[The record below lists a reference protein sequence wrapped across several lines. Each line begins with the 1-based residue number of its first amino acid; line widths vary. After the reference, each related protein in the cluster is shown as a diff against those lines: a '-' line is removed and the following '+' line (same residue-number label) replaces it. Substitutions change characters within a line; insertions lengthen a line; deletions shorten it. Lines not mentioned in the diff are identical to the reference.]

1 MQLVRWCLLLSI
13 GVMVGSLTPAAQQG
27 TVGGEWL
34 THGGDKG
41 FTRYSPLDQI
51 NEETVKNLRVAWRR
65 PALVRELRAQYPD
78 VTHGNQL
85 QSTPIMVNGVLYGSN
100 AIGLVEAFDP
110 ATGKTIWIQEL
121 EVQGDEAL
129 TGQASRG
136 VGVLAQR
143 DRRTHSLGP
152 SSLLDRNGRQ
162 DGKTDSQLWQWRQG

>member
-78 VTHGNQL
+78 VTHG
-85 QSTPIMVNGVLYGSN
+85 
-100 AIGLVEAFDP
+100 
-110 ATGKTIWIQEL
+110 
-121 EVQGDEAL
+121 
-129 TGQASRG
+129 
-136 VGVLAQR
+136 
-143 DRRTHSLGP
+143 P
-152 SSLLDRNGRQ
+152 SLDRPAEAWGTGAARPTNAFSRSVVI
-162 DGKTDSQLWQWRQG
+162 T